1 MTKFNLRIQQ
11 TIKNKLRIVLLTLAV
26 FLSLNFILFTDG
38 NNLNSTNDQNYYYS
52 DTTTNCPCPEFDIQ
66 FKICEEIKEI
76 IIKQIDN
83 KEVHYYRTKSKCD
96 SDTSYKI
103 IEELVTDSC
112 HKMANLILK
121 NSRFVIITPFTNID
135 TLKKQNTKC
144 KYGEVKAEIIKKGK
158 DSSSLEIIEYYLNNV
173 YHRDVVK
180 YYYGKSKL
188 ANEVAYYPLVQ
199 MFIVLLFVIVIIIA
213 LQNNYKSTQNQVW
226 AGLAKETA
234 HQLGTPVSSLEGWVE
249 MLRDIKGNET
259 IVPEMEK
266 DVKRLLLITDRFGK
280 IGSKPNV
287 EQRNLV
293 VQVGEMVEYIK
304 KRASQKVE
312 FKLIYTEEEVLAN
325 VSPPLF
331 DWVIENLLKN
341 ALDAMEGKGNI
352 SVAIFNENT
361 KAIIEVTDTGK
372 GISKAN
378 VAKVFKAGFTTKKR
392 GWGLGLTLTKRIVEQ
407 YHKGNIFVK
416 HSELGKGTCFRI
428 EINK

>member
-1 MTKFNLRIQQ
+1 
-11 TIKNKLRIVLLTLAV
+11 LLTSNDSASINLA
-26 FLSLNFILFTDG
+26 LKISSE
-38 NNLNSTNDQNYYYS
+38 NSS
-52 DTTTNCPCPEFDIQ
+52 IP
-66 FKICEEIKEI
+66 
-76 IIKQIDN
+76 
-83 KEVHYYRTKSKCD
+83 
-96 SDTSYKI
+96 I
-103 IEELVTDSC
+103 IETNENDS
-112 HKMANLILK
+112 
-121 NSRFVIITPFTNID
+121 ITGNTNNID
-135 TLKKQNTKC
+135 TFLINQNK
-144 KYGEVKAEIIKKGK
+144 
-158 DSSSLEIIEYYLNNV
+158 EYLQQQLQVFKSYANPIVLVLQDKPLIAN
-173 YHRDVVK
+173 K

-293 VQVGEMVEYIK
+293 VQVGDMVEYIK

-312 FKLIYTEEEVLAN
+312 FKLLNTEDEVLAN

-416 HSELGKGTCFRI
+416 YSEVGKGTCFRI

>member
-1 MTKFNLRIQQ
+1 MSFNFLNFKTVLASIAIAIVIG
-11 TIKNKLRIVLLTLAV
+11 TIFYSNYLSNKIAAQEKQNVAIWVEAQKTLLTSNDSASINLA
-26 FLSLNFILFTDG
+26 LKISSE
-38 NNLNSTNDQNYYYS
+38 NSS
-52 DTTTNCPCPEFDIQ
+52 IP
-66 FKICEEIKEI
+66 
-76 IIKQIDN
+76 
-83 KEVHYYRTKSKCD
+83 
-96 SDTSYKI
+96 I
-103 IEELVTDSC
+103 IETNENDS
-112 HKMANLILK
+112 
-121 NSRFVIITPFTNID
+121 ITGNTNNID
-135 TLKKQNTKC
+135 TFLINQNK
-144 KYGEVKAEIIKKGK
+144 
-158 DSSSLEIIEYYLNNV
+158 EYLHQQLQVFKSYANPIVLVLQDKPLIAN
-173 YHRDVVK
+173 K

-293 VQVGEMVEYIK
+293 VQVGDMVEYIK

-312 FKLIYTEEEVLAN
+312 FKLLNTEDEVLAN

-416 HSELGKGTCFRI
+416 YSEVGKGTCFRI

>member
-1 MTKFNLRIQQ
+1 MSFNFLNFKTVLASIAIAIVIG
-11 TIKNKLRIVLLTLAV
+11 TIFYSNYLSNKIAAQEKQNVAIWVEAQKTLLTSNDSASINLA
-26 FLSLNFILFTDG
+26 LKISSE
-38 NNLNSTNDQNYYYS
+38 NSS
-52 DTTTNCPCPEFDIQ
+52 IP
-66 FKICEEIKEI
+66 
-76 IIKQIDN
+76 
-83 KEVHYYRTKSKCD
+83 
-96 SDTSYKI
+96 I
-103 IEELVTDSC
+103 IETNENDS
-112 HKMANLILK
+112 
-121 NSRFVIITPFTNID
+121 ITGNTNNID
-135 TLKKQNTKC
+135 TFLINQNKDYLQQQLQVF
-144 KYGEVKAEIIKKGK
+144 KSYANPIILVLQEKP
-158 DSSSLEIIEYYLNNV
+158 LIAN
-173 YHRDVVK
+173 K

>member
-1 MTKFNLRIQQ
+1 MSFNFLNFKTVLASIAIAIVIG
-11 TIKNKLRIVLLTLAV
+11 TIFYSNYLSNKIAAQEKQNVAIWVEAQKTLLTSNDSASINLA
-26 FLSLNFILFTDG
+26 LKISSE
-38 NNLNSTNDQNYYYS
+38 NSS
-52 DTTTNCPCPEFDIQ
+52 IP
-66 FKICEEIKEI
+66 
-76 IIKQIDN
+76 
-83 KEVHYYRTKSKCD
+83 
-96 SDTSYKI
+96 I
-103 IEELVTDSC
+103 IETNENDS
-112 HKMANLILK
+112 
-121 NSRFVIITPFTNID
+121 ITGNTNNID
-135 TLKKQNTKC
+135 TFLINQNKDYLQQQLQVF
-144 KYGEVKAEIIKKGK
+144 KSYANPIILVLQEKP
-158 DSSSLEIIEYYLNNV
+158 LIAN
-173 YHRDVVK
+173 K

-312 FKLIYTEEEVLAN
+312 FKLLYTEEEVLAN

>member
-1 MTKFNLRIQQ
+1 MSFNFLNFKTVLASIAIAIVIG
-11 TIKNKLRIVLLTLAV
+11 TIFYSNYLSNKIAAQEKQNVAIWVEAQKTLLTSNDSASINLA
-26 FLSLNFILFTDG
+26 LKISSE
-38 NNLNSTNDQNYYYS
+38 NSS
-52 DTTTNCPCPEFDIQ
+52 IP
-66 FKICEEIKEI
+66 
-76 IIKQIDN
+76 
-83 KEVHYYRTKSKCD
+83 
-96 SDTSYKI
+96 I
-103 IEELVTDSC
+103 IETNENDS
-112 HKMANLILK
+112 
-121 NSRFVIITPFTNID
+121 ITGNTNNID
-135 TLKKQNTKC
+135 TFLINQNKDYLQQQLQVF
-144 KYGEVKAEIIKKGK
+144 KSYANPIILVLQEKP
-158 DSSSLEIIEYYLNNV
+158 LIAN
-173 YHRDVVK
+173 K
-180 YYYGKSKL
+180 YYFGKSKL

>member
-1 MTKFNLRIQQ
+1 MSFNFLNFKTVLASIAIAIVIG
-11 TIKNKLRIVLLTLAV
+11 TIFYSNYLSNKIAAQEKQNVAIWVEAQKTLLTSNDSASINLA
-26 FLSLNFILFTDG
+26 LKISSE
-38 NNLNSTNDQNYYYS
+38 NSS
-52 DTTTNCPCPEFDIQ
+52 IP
-66 FKICEEIKEI
+66 
-76 IIKQIDN
+76 
-83 KEVHYYRTKSKCD
+83 
-96 SDTSYKI
+96 I
-103 IEELVTDSC
+103 IETNENDS
-112 HKMANLILK
+112 
-121 NSRFVIITPFTNID
+121 ITGNTNNID
-135 TLKKQNTKC
+135 TFLINQNKDYLQQQLQVF
-144 KYGEVKAEIIKKGK
+144 KSYANPIILVLQEKP
-158 DSSSLEIIEYYLNNV
+158 LIAN
-173 YHRDVVK
+173 K

-259 IVPEMEK
+259 VVPEMEK

>member
-1 MTKFNLRIQQ
+1 MSFNFLNFKTVLASIAIAIVIG
-11 TIKNKLRIVLLTLAV
+11 TIFYSNYLSNKIAAQEKQNVAIWVEAQKTLLTSNDSASINLA
-26 FLSLNFILFTDG
+26 LKISSE
-38 NNLNSTNDQNYYYS
+38 NSS
-52 DTTTNCPCPEFDIQ
+52 IP
-66 FKICEEIKEI
+66 
-76 IIKQIDN
+76 
-83 KEVHYYRTKSKCD
+83 
-96 SDTSYKI
+96 I
-103 IEELVTDSC
+103 IETNENDS
-112 HKMANLILK
+112 
-121 NSRFVIITPFTNID
+121 ITGNTNNID
-135 TLKKQNTKC
+135 TFLINQNK
-144 KYGEVKAEIIKKGK
+144 
-158 DSSSLEIIEYYLNNV
+158 EYLHQQLQVFKSYANPIVLVLQDKPLIAN
-173 YHRDVVK
+173 K

-188 ANEVAYYPLVQ
+188 ANEVVYYPLVQ

-293 VQVGEMVEYIK
+293 VQVGDMVEYIK

-312 FKLIYTEEEVLAN
+312 FKLLNTEDEVLAN

-416 HSELGKGTCFRI
+416 YSEVGKGTCFRI